1 MLTKEQKQ
9 QFSDILEELG
19 KTLDISETQFDAAVQ
34 SYNAVAKQLSK
45 EGSLLERYKPEI
57 RPQGSF
63 LLGTMIKPINEE
75 DDVDID
81 LVCELHGK
89 NESWTQKT
97 LKDNVGLQLKENE
110 LYKSKVK
117 LKNGRR
123 CWTLYYREA
132 SDDPTQRYHLD
143 VLPSIIDSNYIKM
156 FSESY
161 ASIKNIQDLAIR
173 ITDNQRTDYT
183 TETNHQNWLKS
194 NPIGYGK
201 WFFSRA
207 DITKNEVRLL
217 SEAVQPVPKFRKE
230 KLPLQRVVQILKRHR
245 DMMWKDRDDKDDKPI
260 SIIITT
266 LAGHSYNKDSN
277 IIDGLVNVV
286 AKMRSFISDT
296 NPHTGQREF
305 WVANPVNNQENFA
318 DKWKTYPKRKDNF
331 FAWLDAIERDIQ
343 SITKQKEIPMISE
356 AMKKPFGSEL
366 IKKTFSNYGEK
377 YLKQRESG
385 AMKMAAGTGMLGE
398 TGRTSVPQ
406 HKPFGKNE

>member
-1 MLTKEQKQ
+1 MLSYEQKQ
-9 QFSDILEELG
+9 QFSEILEELG
-19 KTLDISETQFDAAVQ
+19 KTLDISETQFNAAVQ

-45 EGSLLERYKPEI
+45 EGSIIERYKPEI

-75 DDVDID
+75 DDLDID

-89 NESWTQKT
+89 NDSWTQKT

-110 LYKSKVK
+110 LYGSKVK

-123 CWTLYYREA
+123 CWTLYYRET
-132 SDDPTQRYHLD
+132 SDDPAQRYHLD

-161 ASIKNIQDLAIR
+161 SAIKNIQDLALR
-173 ITDNQRTDYT
+173 ITDKERTDYP

-207 DITKNEVRLL
+207 DITKNEIKLL
-217 SEAVQPVPKFRKE
+217 SEAVQPVPKFNKE

-245 DMMWKDRDDKDDKPI
+245 DMMFKGVEDKPI

-266 LAGHSYNKDSN
+266 LAARAYNQETN
-277 IIDGLVNVV
+277 VIDALVNV
-286 AKMRSFISDT
+286 AQRMPDFIDDWYSME
-296 NPHTGQREF
+296 HKK
-305 WVANPVNNQENFA
+305 WIKKVSNPVNDEENFA
-318 DKWKTYPKRKDNF
+318 DKWVDHPQRQKNF
-331 FAWLDAIERDIQ
+331 ENWLEAVQRDLNNILGQ
-343 SITKQKEIPMISE
+343 SGKGLQFINESM
-356 AMKKPFGSEL
+356 AKPFG
-366 IKKTFSNYGEK
+366 KDAVTKAFSNYGEN
-377 YLKQRESG
+377 LRKQREGGSLNVAAKTG
-385 AMKMAAGTGMLGE
+385 MIGTAGT
-398 TGRTSVPQ
+398 TVKN
-406 HKPFGKNE
+406 HNFYGKEEQ